1 MNSLPIDDVLPA
13 LRDALANRHEAVLEA
28 PPGAGKT
35 TRVPLALLNEPWL
48 AGQTILMLE
57 PRRLAARAAAERL
70 ASELGEKVGE
80 TVGYRIRLDSKVGPN
95 TRIEVVT
102 EGILTR
108 RLQDDPAL
116 DGVGLLIF
124 DEYHERSLDADL
136 ALALSLNGRDL
147 FRDEQPLKILL
158 MSATLEGE
166 RLAGLLDDAPIL
178 RSEGRMFPVQM
189 RWGRPYQV
197 GEFIEPRLVQTI
209 LDALQDETGS
219 VLVFLPGQAE
229 IRRVNQQLADA
240 LGDRSDVLLCPLHG
254 ELDLNAQRAAI
265 DPAPAGKRKV
275 VLATNIAE
283 TSLTIN
289 GVRVVIDAGLAR
301 VPRFDPGS
309 GMTRLDTQRISRAS
323 ATQRAGRA
331 GRLEPGVCYRLWSE
345 DQHEGLAAYGSA
357 EILAADL
364 AGLALQLARW
374 GVTPAQLVWL
384 DVPPTAAYAQ
394 AQDLLQRLGALN
406 DDKLTAHGQK
416 MAELPAHPRIAH
428 LLLRGQDL
436 GLAVTACDVAALLG
450 ERDILRGGGADLHS
464 RLALLSGEE
473 RARGSQGGVQRAKQL
488 ARQYRG
494 YLRGRATQPVA
505 DPEHPRWL
513 GALNDDKLTAHGQKM
528 AELPAHP
535 RIAHLLLRGQDL
547 GLAATACDVAALLGE
562 RDILRGGG
570 ADLHSRLALLSG
582 EERAR
587 GTQGGVQRAKQLAR
601 QYRGYLRGR
610 ATQPVADPEH
620 PRWLGALLALAY
632 PDRVAQQRRPGGAEY
647 RLANGR
653 AAVFAEADSLMKQ
666 AWLVIADL
674 GSRQGQREERIYLA
688 ADFDP
693 TLFDTVLA
701 EQVRNV
707 DQLDWDEREGVL
719 RAERQRKV
727 GELVLS
733 REPLSGLDEN
743 ARSQALV
750 NLVRRKGLELLPWTP
765 ELRQWQARVR
775 LLRELDTGK
784 TSEWPDVSDSALL
797 ASLEHWLMPYLGKVS
812 RLSHFAN
819 LDISSYLH
827 NLLPWP
833 LPQRLDELAPQHLK
847 VPSGSSVRLDYSE
860 HPPILA
866 VRLQELFGLADTPR
880 IAGGRQ
886 VVKLHL
892 LSPARR
898 PVQVTQDLANFWRS
912 TYAEV
917 KKDLKGRYPKHY
929 WPDDPLVA
937 EATAR
942 IKPRK

>member
-1 MNSLPIDDVLPA
+1 MISLPIDAVLPDLRQA
-13 LRDALANRHEAVLEA
+13 LSERHEAVLEA

-35 TRVPLALLNEPWL
+35 TRVPLALLEETWL

-80 TVGYRIRLDSKVGPN
+80 TVGYRIRLESRVGPN

-116 DGVGLLIF
+116 EGVGLLIF
-124 DEYHERSLDADL
+124 DEFHERSLDADL

-166 RLAGLLDDAPIL
+166 RLSSLLDDAPVV
-178 RSEGRMFPVQM
+178 RSDGRMFPVQM
-189 RWGRPYQV
+189 QWGRPFQP
-197 GEFIEPRLVQTI
+197 GEFIEPRVVQTV
-209 LDALQDETGS
+209 LDAINDQSGS
-219 VLVFLPGQAE
+219 LLVFLPGQAE

-240 LGDRSDVLLCPLHG
+240 LGSRSDIMMCPLHG

-265 DPAPAGKRKV
+265 EPAPKGIRKV

-283 TSLTIN
+283 TSLTID

-309 GMTRLDTQRISRAS
+309 GMTRLDTQRISKAS

-345 DQHEGLAAYGSA
+345 AQHEQLAAYGAA
-357 EILAADL
+357 EILQADL

-374 GVTPAQLVWL
+374 GVTPTQLVWL
-384 DVPPTAAYAQ
+384 DVPPAAAYGQ
-394 AQDLLQRLGALN
+394 AQDLLVRLGALTREPGQEP
-406 DDKLTAHGQK
+406 KLTPHGQA

-428 LLLRGQDL
+428 LLLRGQAL
-436 GLAVTACDVAALLG
+436 GLGSLACDVAALLG
-450 ERDILRGGGADLHS
+450 ERDILRGAGADLHS
-464 RLALLSGEE
+464 RLTLLDGSE
-473 RARGSQGGVQRAKQL
+473 RAARGAQGGVQRAKQL

-494 YLRGRATQPVA
+494 YLRGSVSEPVS
-505 DPEHPRWL
+505 DP
-513 GALNDDKLTAHGQKM
+513 D
-528 AELPAHP
+528 
-535 RIAHLLLRGQDL
+535 
-547 GLAATACDVAALLGE
+547 
-562 RDILRGGG
+562 
-570 ADLHSRLALLSG
+570 
-582 EERAR
+582 
-587 GTQGGVQRAKQLAR
+587 
-601 QYRGYLRGR
+601 
-610 ATQPVADPEH
+610 H

-632 PDRVAQQRRPGGAEY
+632 PDRVAQQRKAGGAEY

-653 AAVFAEADSLMKQ
+653 AALFAEVDALMKQ
-666 AWLVIADL
+666 PWLVIADL
-674 GSRQGQREERIYLA
+674 GSRQGQREERIYMA
-688 ADFDP
+688 AEFDP
-693 TLFDTVLA
+693 ALFDSVLA
-701 EQVRNV
+701 EQVV
-707 DQLDWDEREGVL
+707 QLDQLDWDEREGVF

-727 GELVLS
+727 GELILS
-733 REPLSGLDEN
+733 REPLTGLDES
-743 ARSQALV
+743 AKGQALLA
-750 NLVRRKGLELLPWTP
+750 LVRRKGLELLPWTP
-765 ELRQWQARVR
+765 ELRQWQARVA
-775 LLRELDTGK
+775 LLRSLDLEQK
-784 TSEWPDVSDSALL
+784 DSSEWPDVSNNGLL
-797 ASLEHWLMPYLGKVS
+797 ERLEIWLLPYLGKVS
-812 RLSHFAN
+812 RLSHFSN
-819 LDISSYLH
+819 LDLSSILH

-833 LPQRLDELAPQHLK
+833 LPQRLDEQAPHHLS

-880 IAGGRQ
+880 IANGRQ
-886 VVKLHL
+886 IVKLHL

-929 WPDDPLVA
+929 WPDDPLIA
-937 EATAR
+937 EPTAR

>member
-1 MNSLPIDDVLPA
+1 MISLPIDEVLPA
-13 LRDALANRHEAVLEA
+13 LRLALAERDETVLEA

-48 AGQTILMLE
+48 AGQKILMLE

-108 RLQDDPAL
+108 RLQHDPAL
-116 DGVGLLIF
+116 EGVGLLIF
-124 DEYHERSLDADL
+124 DEFHERSLDADL
-136 ALALSLNGRDL
+136 ALALSLSGREL

-166 RLAGLLDDAPIL
+166 RLASILDDAPIL
-178 RSEGRMFPVQM
+178 RSEGRMYPVAM
-189 RWGRPYQV
+189 RWGRPFV
-197 GEFIEPRLVQTI
+197 PGEFIEPRVVQTV
-209 LDALQDETGS
+209 LDAINDESGS
-219 VLVFLPGQAE
+219 LLVFLPGQAE

-240 LGDRSDVLLCPLHG
+240 LGSRSDILLCPLHG
-254 ELDLNAQRAAI
+254 ELDLAAQRAAI
-265 DPAPAGKRKV
+265 EPAPKGLRKV

-283 TSLTIN
+283 TSLTID

-345 DQHEGLAAYGSA
+345 DQHAQLAAYGSA
-357 EILAADL
+357 EILQADL

-374 GVTPAQLVWL
+374 GVTPEQLIWL
-384 DVPPTAAYAQ
+384 DVPPSASYAQ
-394 AQDLLQRLGALN
+394 ARQLLERLGALRGE
-406 DDKLTAHGQK
+406 KLTPHGEA

-428 LLLRGQDL
+428 LLIRGQDL
-436 GLAVTACDVAALLG
+436 GLADMACDVAALLG
-450 ERDILRGGGADLHS
+450 ERDILRGAGADVHS
-464 RLALLSGEE
+464 RLALLSGES
-473 RARGSQGGVQRAKQL
+473 RAARGGQGGVQRAKQL
-488 ARQYRG
+488 ARQYRSN
-494 YLRGRATQPVA
+494 LRGKPTQPVA
-505 DPEHPRWL
+505 DP
-513 GALNDDKLTAHGQKM
+513 D
-528 AELPAHP
+528 
-535 RIAHLLLRGQDL
+535 
-547 GLAATACDVAALLGE
+547 
-562 RDILRGGG
+562 
-570 ADLHSRLALLSG
+570 
-582 EERAR
+582 
-587 GTQGGVQRAKQLAR
+587 
-601 QYRGYLRGR
+601 
-610 ATQPVADPEH
+610 H

-632 PDRVAQQRRPGGAEY
+632 PDRVAQQRKPGGAEY

-653 AAVFAEADSLMKQ
+653 AALFSEVDGLMKQ
-666 AWLVIADL
+666 PWLVIADL

-688 ADFDP
+688 AEFDP
-693 TLFDTVLA
+693 ALLDGVLS
-701 EQVRNV
+701 EQVNVV

-733 REPLSGLDEN
+733 REPLTGLDEA
-743 ARSQALV
+743 ARTQALV

-765 ELRQWQARVR
+765 ELRQWQARVA
-775 LLRELDTGK
+775 LLRELEIQAQGQ
-784 TSEWPDVSDSALL
+784 SEWPDVSDTALVAGLEDWL
-797 ASLEHWLMPYLGKVS
+797 APYLGRVS

-819 LDISSYLH
+819 LDLSSIVH
-827 NLLPWP
+827 NLLKWP
-833 LPQRLDELAPQHLK
+833 LPQRLDELAPHHIK

-917 KKDLKGRYPKHY
+917 KKDLKGRYPKLFHKL
-929 WPDDPLVA
+929 DPWVESLNSERLTKSV
-937 EATAR
+937 EEKSR
-942 IKPRK
+942 NK

>member
-1 MNSLPIDDVLPA
+1 MISLPIDEVLPA
-13 LRDALANRHEAVLEA
+13 LREALAQRHEAVLEA

-35 TRVPLALLNEPWL
+35 TRVPLAMLHEPWL

-70 ASELGEKVGE
+70 ASELGEKVGQ

-108 RLQDDPAL
+108 RLQEDPAL
-116 DGVGLLIF
+116 EGVGLLIF

-136 ALALSLNGRDL
+136 ALALSLNGREL
-147 FRDEQPLKILL
+147 FRDTQPLKILL

-166 RLAGLLDDAPIL
+166 RLAGLLGDAPIL
-178 RSEGRMFPVQM
+178 RSEGRMYPVTM
-189 RWGRPYQV
+189 RWGRPFQP
-197 GEFIEPRLVQTI
+197 GEFIEPRLVQTV
-209 LDALQDETGS
+209 LEALHDETGS
-219 VLVFLPGQAE
+219 LLVFLPGQAE
-229 IRRVNQQLADA
+229 IRRVHQQLVDA
-240 LGDRSDVLLCPLHG
+240 LGERSDVLLCPLHG
-254 ELDLNAQRAAI
+254 ELDLAAQRAAI
-265 DPAPAGKRKV
+265 DPAPAGQRKV

-283 TSLTIN
+283 TSLTID

-331 GRLEPGVCYRLWSE
+331 GRLEPGVCYRLWSQ
-345 DQHEGLAAYGSA
+345 DQHEQLAAYASA
-357 EILAADL
+357 EILSADL
-364 AGLALQLARW
+364 AGLALQLGRW
-374 GVTPAQLVWL
+374 GVTPGQLVWL
-384 DVPPTAAYAQ
+384 DVPPSAAYAQ
-394 AQDLLQRLGALN
+394 AQDLLERLGALEGVSPE
-406 DDKLTAHGQK
+406 DRKLTRHGQA
-416 MAELPAHPRIAH
+416 MADLPAHPRIAH
-428 LLLRGQDL
+428 LLLRGQAL
-436 GLAVTACDVAALLG
+436 GLANMACDVAALLG

-464 RLALLSGEE
+464 RLVLLSGEA
-473 RARGSQGGVQRAKQL
+473 RAARGAQGGVQRARQL
-488 ARQYRG
+488 ARQYRS
-494 YLRGRATQPVA
+494 YLRGTAEQAVA
-505 DPEHPRWL
+505 DP
-513 GALNDDKLTAHGQKM
+513 D
-528 AELPAHP
+528 
-535 RIAHLLLRGQDL
+535 
-547 GLAATACDVAALLGE
+547 
-562 RDILRGGG
+562 
-570 ADLHSRLALLSG
+570 
-582 EERAR
+582 
-587 GTQGGVQRAKQLAR
+587 
-601 QYRGYLRGR
+601 
-610 ATQPVADPEH
+610 H

-632 PDRVAQQRRPGGAEY
+632 PDRVAQQRRAGGAEY

-653 AAVFAEADSLMKQ
+653 AALFAEADSLMKQ
-666 AWLVIADL
+666 PWLVVADL

-693 TLFDTVLA
+693 ALFDSVLA
-701 EQVRNV
+701 EQVRCV

-727 GELVLS
+727 GELMLS
-733 REPLSGLDEN
+733 REPLTGLDES

-765 ELRQWQARVR
+765 ALRQWQSRVA
-775 LLRELDTGK
+775 LLRQLDLDQQGV
-784 TSEWPDVSDSALL
+784 SDWPDVSDTALL
-797 ASLEHWLMPYLGKVS
+797 NGLEHWLMPYLGRVS
-812 RLSHFAN
+812 RLSHFAS
-819 LDISSYLH
+819 LDLSSIVH

-833 LPQRLDELAPQHLK
+833 MPQRLDEQAPQALS
-847 VPSGSSVRLDYSE
+847 VPSGSSIRLDYSE
-860 HPPILA
+860 QPPILA
-866 VRLQELFGLADTPR
+866 VRLQELFGLAETPR

-942 IKPRK
+942 AKPRKS

>member
-1 MNSLPIDDVLPA
+1 MISLPIDEVLPA
-13 LRDALANRHEAVLEA
+13 LRCALAERHEAVLEA

-48 AGQTILMLE
+48 AGQKILMLE

-108 RLQDDPAL
+108 RLQHDPSL
-116 DGVGLLIF
+116 EGVGLLIF
-124 DEYHERSLDADL
+124 DEFHERSLDADL
-136 ALALSLNGRDL
+136 ALALSLNGREL

-166 RLAGLLDDAPIL
+166 RLASILDDAPIL
-178 RSEGRMFPVQM
+178 RSEGRMYPVAM
-189 RWGRPYQV
+189 RWGRPFV
-197 GEFIEPRLVQTI
+197 PGEFIEPRVVQTV
-209 LDALQDETGS
+209 LDAINDESGS
-219 VLVFLPGQAE
+219 LLVFLPGQAE

-240 LGDRSDVLLCPLHG
+240 LGSRSDILLCPLHG
-254 ELDLNAQRAAI
+254 ELDLTAQRAAI
-265 DPAPAGKRKV
+265 EPAPKGLRKV

-283 TSLTIN
+283 TSLTID

-345 DQHEGLAAYGSA
+345 DQHAQLAAYGSA
-357 EILAADL
+357 EILQADL

-374 GVTPAQLVWL
+374 GVTPEQLIWL
-384 DVPPTAAYAQ
+384 DMPPSASYAQ
-394 AQDLLQRLGALN
+394 ARQLLDRLGALHGA
-406 DDKLTAHGQK
+406 KLTPHGEA

-436 GLAVTACDVAALLG
+436 GLADMACDIAALLG
-450 ERDILRGGGADLHS
+450 ERDILRGVGADLHS
-464 RLALLSGEE
+464 RLALLSGES
-473 RARGSQGGVQRAKQL
+473 RAARGGQGGVQRAKQL

-494 YLRGRATQPVA
+494 YLRGKARQPVA
-505 DPEHPRWL
+505 DP
-513 GALNDDKLTAHGQKM
+513 D
-528 AELPAHP
+528 
-535 RIAHLLLRGQDL
+535 
-547 GLAATACDVAALLGE
+547 
-562 RDILRGGG
+562 
-570 ADLHSRLALLSG
+570 
-582 EERAR
+582 
-587 GTQGGVQRAKQLAR
+587 
-601 QYRGYLRGR
+601 
-610 ATQPVADPEH
+610 H

-632 PDRVAQQRRPGGAEY
+632 PDRVAQQRKPGGAEY

-653 AAVFAEADSLMKQ
+653 AALFSEVDGLMKQ
-666 AWLVIADL
+666 PWLVIADL

-688 ADFDP
+688 AEFDP
-693 TLFDTVLA
+693 ALLEGVLS
-701 EQVRNV
+701 EQVSVV

-733 REPLSGLDEN
+733 REPLTGLDEA
-743 ARSQALV
+743 ARTQALI

-765 ELRQWQARVR
+765 ELRQWQARVA
-775 LLRELDTGK
+775 LLRQLDLQIQGH
-784 TSEWPDVSDSALL
+784 SEWPDVSDAALL
-797 ASLEHWLMPYLGKVS
+797 AGLEDWLGPYLGRVS
-812 RLSHFAN
+812 RLSHFAS
-819 LDISSYLH
+819 LDLSSIVH
-827 NLLPWP
+827 NMLKWP
-833 LPQRLDELAPQHLK
+833 LPQRLDELAPHHIK

-917 KKDLKGRYPKHY
+917 KKDLKGRYPKLFHKL
-929 WPDDPLVA
+929 DPWVDSLN
-937 EATAR
+937 
-942 IKPRK
+942 KK

>member
-1 MNSLPIDDVLPA
+1 MISLPIDEVLPA
-13 LRDALANRHEAVLEA
+13 LRLALAERHEAVLEA

-48 AGQTILMLE
+48 AGQKILMLE

-70 ASELGEKVGE
+70 ASELGEKVGQ
-80 TVGYRIRLDSKVGPN
+80 TVGYRIRLDSKVGPE

-108 RLQDDPAL
+108 RLQHDPAL
-116 DGVGLLIF
+116 EGVGLLIF
-124 DEYHERSLDADL
+124 DEFHERSLDADL
-136 ALALSLNGRDL
+136 ALALSLNGREL

-166 RLAGLLDDAPIL
+166 RLASLLDDAPIL
-178 RSEGRMFPVQM
+178 RSEGRMYPVAM
-189 RWGRPYQV
+189 RWGRPFV
-197 GEFIEPRLVQTI
+197 PGEFIEPRVVQTV
-209 LDALQDETGS
+209 LDAINDESGS
-219 VLVFLPGQAE
+219 LLVFLPGQAE

-240 LGDRSDVLLCPLHG
+240 LGSRSDILLCPLHG
-254 ELDLNAQRAAI
+254 ELDLAAQRAAI
-265 DPAPAGKRKV
+265 EPAPKGLRKV

-283 TSLTIN
+283 TSLTID

-345 DQHEGLAAYGSA
+345 DQHAQLAAYGSA
-357 EILAADL
+357 EILQADL

-374 GVTPAQLVWL
+374 GVAPEQLIWL
-384 DVPPTAAYAQ
+384 DMPPSASYAQ
-394 AQDLLQRLGALN
+394 ARQLLERLGALHGA
-406 DDKLTAHGQK
+406 KLTAHGEA

-428 LLLRGQDL
+428 LLIRGQDL
-436 GLAVTACDVAALLG
+436 GLAEMACDVAALLG
-450 ERDILRGGGADLHS
+450 ERDILRGAGADVHS
-464 RLALLSGEE
+464 RLALLSGES
-473 RARGSQGGVQRAKQL
+473 RVARGGQGGVQRARQL

-494 YLRGRATQPVA
+494 YLRGKATQPVA
-505 DPEHPRWL
+505 DP
-513 GALNDDKLTAHGQKM
+513 D
-528 AELPAHP
+528 
-535 RIAHLLLRGQDL
+535 
-547 GLAATACDVAALLGE
+547 
-562 RDILRGGG
+562 
-570 ADLHSRLALLSG
+570 
-582 EERAR
+582 
-587 GTQGGVQRAKQLAR
+587 
-601 QYRGYLRGR
+601 
-610 ATQPVADPEH
+610 H

-632 PDRVAQQRRPGGAEY
+632 PDRVAQQRKPGGAEY

-653 AAVFAEADSLMKQ
+653 AALFSEVDGLMKQ
-666 AWLVIADL
+666 PWLVIAGL

-688 ADFDP
+688 AEFDP
-693 TLFDTVLA
+693 GLLDNVLS
-701 EQVRNV
+701 EQVSVV

-733 REPLSGLDEN
+733 REPLNGLDEA
-743 ARSQALV
+743 ARTQALV

-765 ELRQWQARVR
+765 ELRQWQARVA
-775 LLRELDTGK
+775 LLRQLDLLAQGQ
-784 TSEWPDVSDSALL
+784 SEWPDVSDGALL
-797 ASLEHWLMPYLGKVS
+797 AGLEDWLGPYLGRVS

-819 LDISSYLH
+819 LDLSSIVH
-827 NLLPWP
+827 NLLKWP
-833 LPQRLDELAPQHLK
+833 LPQRLDELAPHHIK

-860 HPPILA
+860 QPPILA

-886 VVKLHL
+886 VVKLPL

-942 IKPRK
+942 IKPRKP

>member
-1 MNSLPIDDVLPA
+1 MISLPIDEVLPA
-13 LRDALANRHEAVLEA
+13 LREALATRHEAVLEA

-80 TVGYRIRLDSKVGPN
+80 TVGYRIRLDSKVGPT

-108 RLQDDPAL
+108 RLQEDPAL
-116 DGVGLLIF
+116 EGVGLLIF

-136 ALALSLNGRDL
+136 ALALSLNGREL

-166 RLAGLLDDAPIL
+166 RLAGLLGDAPIL
-178 RSEGRMFPVQM
+178 RSEGRMYPVAM
-189 RWGRPYQV
+189 RWGRPFQS
-197 GEFIEPRLVQTI
+197 GEFIEPRVVQTI
-209 LDALQDETGS
+209 LEALNDESGS
-219 VLVFLPGQAE
+219 LLVFLPGQAE
-229 IRRVNQQLADA
+229 IRRVHQQLIDA
-240 LGDRSDVLLCPLHG
+240 LSERSPVLLCPLHG
-254 ELDLNAQRAAI
+254 ELDLAAQRAAI
-265 DPAPAGKRKV
+265 DPAPPGQRKV

-283 TSLTIN
+283 TSLTID

-331 GRLEPGVCYRLWSE
+331 GRLEPGVCYRLWSQ
-345 DQHEGLAAYGSA
+345 DQHEQLAAYASA
-357 EILAADL
+357 EILSADL
-364 AGLALQLARW
+364 AGMALQLGRW
-374 GVTPAQLVWL
+374 GVTPGQLVWL
-384 DVPPTAAYAQ
+384 DVPPAAAYAQ
-394 AQDLLQRLGALN
+394 AQDLLQRLGAL
-406 DDKLTAHGQK
+406 DGETLTRHGQA

-428 LLLRGQDL
+428 LLLRGQAL
-436 GLAVTACDVAALLG
+436 GLASMACDVAALLG
-450 ERDILRGGGADLHS
+450 ERDILRGAGADLHS
-464 RLALLSGEE
+464 RLVLLSGEE
-473 RARGSQGGVQRAKQL
+473 RAARGAQGGVQRARQL

-494 YLRGRATQPVA
+494 YLRGKAEQPVA
-505 DPEHPRWL
+505 DP
-513 GALNDDKLTAHGQKM
+513 D
-528 AELPAHP
+528 
-535 RIAHLLLRGQDL
+535 
-547 GLAATACDVAALLGE
+547 
-562 RDILRGGG
+562 
-570 ADLHSRLALLSG
+570 
-582 EERAR
+582 
-587 GTQGGVQRAKQLAR
+587 
-601 QYRGYLRGR
+601 
-610 ATQPVADPEH
+610 H

-632 PDRVAQQRRPGGAEY
+632 PDRVAQQRRAGGAEY

-653 AAVFAEADSLMKQ
+653 AALFAEADSLMKQ

-688 ADFDP
+688 AEFDP
-693 TLFDTVLA
+693 TLFDSVLA
-701 EQVRNV
+701 EQVRCV
-707 DQLDWDEREGVL
+707 DHLDWDEREGVL

-733 REPLSGLDEN
+733 REPLTGLDET

-765 ELRQWQARVR
+765 ELRQWQARVA
-775 LLRELDTGK
+775 LLRQLDLDRQGE
-784 TSEWPDVSDSALL
+784 SQWPDVSDGALL
-797 ASLEHWLMPYLGKVS
+797 ARLEHWLMPYLGRVS
-812 RLSHFAN
+812 RLSHFAS
-819 LDISSYLH
+819 LDLSSIVH

-833 LPQRLDELAPQHLK
+833 LPQRLDEQAPHHLS
-847 VPSGSSVRLDYSE
+847 VPSGSSIRLDYSE
-860 HPPILA
+860 QPPILA
-866 VRLQELFGLADTPR
+866 VRLQELFGLAETPR

-942 IKPRK
+942 IKPRKP

>member
-1 MNSLPIDDVLPA
+1 MISLPIDEVLPA
-13 LRDALANRHEAVLEA
+13 LREALATRHEAVLEA

-35 TRVPLALLNEPWL
+35 TRVPLALLNEAWL
-48 AGQTILMLE
+48 AGQTIVMLE

-70 ASELGEKVGE
+70 ASELGEKVGD
-80 TVGYRIRLDSKVGPN
+80 TVGYRIRLDSKVGPK

-116 DGVGLLIF
+116 EGVGLLIF
-124 DEYHERSLDADL
+124 DEFHERSLDADL
-136 ALALSLNGRDL
+136 ALALSLNGRELLRED
-147 FRDEQPLKILL
+147 QPLKILL

-178 RSEGRMFPVQM
+178 RSEGRMYPVAL
-189 RWGRPYQV
+189 RWGRPFQP
-197 GEFIEPRLVQTI
+197 GEFIEPRVVQTI
-209 LDALQDETGS
+209 LEALNDETGS

-229 IRRVNQQLADA
+229 IRRVHQQLAEA
-240 LGDRSDVLLCPLHG
+240 LGDNPQVLLCPLHG
-254 ELDLNAQRAAI
+254 ELDLAAQRAAI
-265 DPAPAGKRKV
+265 DPAPAGFRKV

-283 TSLTIN
+283 TSLTID

-309 GMTRLDTQRISRAS
+309 GMTRLDTQRISKAS

-331 GRLEPGVCYRLWSE
+331 GRLEPGVCYRLWSQ
-345 DQHEGLAAYGSA
+345 DQHEQLAAYASA
-357 EILAADL
+357 EILSADL
-364 AGLALQLARW
+364 TGLALQLGRW
-374 GVTPAQLVWL
+374 GVTPGQLVWL
-384 DVPPTAAYAQ
+384 DVPPAAAYAQ
-394 AQDLLQRLGALN
+394 AQDLLDRLGALHGEA
-406 DDKLTAHGQK
+406 LTRHGQA

-428 LLLRGQDL
+428 LLLRGQAL
-436 GLAVTACDVAALLG
+436 GLADMACDVAALLG
-450 ERDILRGGGADLHS
+450 ERDILRGAGADLHS
-464 RLALLSGEE
+464 RLVLLSGEA
-473 RARGSQGGVQRAKQL
+473 RAARGGQGGVQRARQL

-494 YLRGRATQPVA
+494 YLRGNASEQVS
-505 DPEHPRWL
+505 DP
-513 GALNDDKLTAHGQKM
+513 D
-528 AELPAHP
+528 
-535 RIAHLLLRGQDL
+535 
-547 GLAATACDVAALLGE
+547 
-562 RDILRGGG
+562 
-570 ADLHSRLALLSG
+570 
-582 EERAR
+582 
-587 GTQGGVQRAKQLAR
+587 
-601 QYRGYLRGR
+601 
-610 ATQPVADPEH
+610 H

-653 AAVFAEADSLMKQ
+653 AALFAEADSLMKQ

-693 TLFDTVLA
+693 ALFDSVLA
-701 EQVRNV
+701 EQVRVV

-727 GELVLS
+727 GELILS
-733 REPLSGLDEN
+733 REPLTGLDET

-765 ELRQWQARVR
+765 ELRQWQARVA
-775 LLRELDTGK
+775 LLRQLDLAGK
-784 TSEWPDVSDSALL
+784 SESEWPDVSDTALL
-797 ASLEHWLMPYLGKVS
+797 ENLEHWLMPYLGKVS
-812 RLSHFAN
+812 RLSHFGN
-819 LDISSYLH
+819 LDLSSIVH

-833 LPQRLDELAPQHLK
+833 LPQRLDELAPHHLS
-847 VPSGSSVRLDYSE
+847 VPSGSSIRLDYSE
-860 HPPILA
+860 QPPILA
-866 VRLQELFGLADTPR
+866 VRLQELFGLAETPR

>member
-1 MNSLPIDDVLPA
+1 MISLPIDEVLPA
-13 LRDALANRHEAVLEA
+13 LREALAARHEAVLEA

-35 TRVPLALLNEPWL
+35 TRVPLALLDEPWL

-80 TVGYRIRLDSKVGPN
+80 TVGYRIRLDSRVGPN

-116 DGVGLLIF
+116 EGVGLLIF
-124 DEYHERSLDADL
+124 DEFHERSLDADL
-136 ALALSLNGRDL
+136 ALALSLNGREL
-147 FRDEQPLKILL
+147 FREDQPLKILL

-178 RSEGRMFPVQM
+178 RSEGRMYPVAM
-189 RWGRPYQV
+189 RWGRPFQA

-209 LDALQDETGS
+209 LEALNDEAGS

-229 IRRVNQQLADA
+229 IRRVHQQLADA
-240 LGDRSDVLLCPLHG
+240 LGDSSQVLLCPLHG
-254 ELDLNAQRAAI
+254 ELDLGAQRAAI
-265 DPAPAGKRKV
+265 EPAPAGKRKV

-283 TSLTIN
+283 TSLTID

-331 GRLEPGVCYRLWSE
+331 GRLEPGVCYRLWSQ
-345 DQHEGLAAYGSA
+345 DQHEQLAAYASA
-357 EILAADL
+357 EILSADL
-364 AGLALQLARW
+364 ASLALQLGRW
-374 GVTPAQLVWL
+374 GVTPGQLVWL
-384 DVPPTAAYAQ
+384 DIPPAAAYAQ
-394 AQDLLQRLGALN
+394 AQDLLQRLGAL
-406 DDKLTAHGQK
+406 DGETLTRHGQA
-416 MAELPAHPRIAH
+416 MAELPAHPRIGH

-436 GLAVTACDVAALLG
+436 GLADMACDVAALLG
-450 ERDILRGGGADLHS
+450 ERDILRGAGADLHS
-464 RLALLSGEE
+464 RLVLLSGAE
-473 RARGSQGGVQRAKQL
+473 RAARGAQGGVQRARQL

-494 YLRGRATQPVA
+494 YLRGKATQAV
-505 DPEHPRWL
+505 
-513 GALNDDKLTAHGQKM
+513 
-528 AELPAHP
+528 
-535 RIAHLLLRGQDL
+535 
-547 GLAATACDVAALLGE
+547 
-562 RDILRGGG
+562 
-570 ADLHSRLALLSG
+570 S
-582 EERAR
+582 
-587 GTQGGVQRAKQLAR
+587 
-601 QYRGYLRGR
+601 
-610 ATQPVADPEH
+610 DPEH

-632 PDRVAQQRRPGGAEY
+632 PDRVAQQRRAGGAEY

-653 AAVFAEADSLMKQ
+653 AALFAEADSLMRQ

-688 ADFDP
+688 TDFDP
-693 TLFDTVLA
+693 ALFDSVLC
-701 EQVRNV
+701 EQVRIV

-727 GELVLS
+727 GELILS
-733 REPLSGLDEN
+733 REPLTGLDES

-765 ELRQWQARVR
+765 ELRQWQARVA
-775 LLRELDTGK
+775 LLRQLDLAGK
-784 TSEWPDVSDSALL
+784 GESEWPDVSDAALL
-797 ASLEHWLMPYLGKVS
+797 KSLEHWLMPYLGKVS
-812 RLSHFAN
+812 RLSHFSN
-819 LDISSYLH
+819 LDLSSIVH

-833 LPQRLDELAPQHLK
+833 LPQRLDEQAPHHLS
-847 VPSGSSVRLDYSE
+847 VPSGSSIRLDYSE
-860 HPPILA
+860 QPPILA
-866 VRLQELFGLADTPR
+866 VRLQELFGLSDTPR

-942 IKPRK
+942 IKPRKS

>member
-1 MNSLPIDDVLPA
+1 MISLPIDEVLPA
-13 LRDALANRHEAVLEA
+13 LRLALAERHEAVLEA

-48 AGQTILMLE
+48 AGQKILMLE

-70 ASELGEKVGE
+70 ASELGEKVGQ
-80 TVGYRIRLDSKVGPN
+80 TVGYRIRLDSKVGPE

-108 RLQDDPAL
+108 RLQHDPAL
-116 DGVGLLIF
+116 EGVGLLIF
-124 DEYHERSLDADL
+124 DEFHERSLDADL
-136 ALALSLNGRDL
+136 ALALSLNGREL

-166 RLAGLLDDAPIL
+166 RLASLLDDAPIL
-178 RSEGRMFPVQM
+178 RSEGRMYPVAM
-189 RWGRPYQV
+189 RWGRPFV
-197 GEFIEPRLVQTI
+197 PGEFIEPRVVQTV
-209 LDALQDETGS
+209 LDAINDESGS
-219 VLVFLPGQAE
+219 LLVFLPGQAE

-240 LGDRSDVLLCPLHG
+240 LGSRSDILLCPLHG
-254 ELDLNAQRAAI
+254 ELDLAAQRAAI
-265 DPAPAGKRKV
+265 EPAPKGLRKV

-283 TSLTIN
+283 TSLTID

-345 DQHEGLAAYGSA
+345 DQHAQLAAYGSA
-357 EILAADL
+357 EILQADL

-374 GVTPAQLVWL
+374 GVAPEQLIWL
-384 DVPPTAAYAQ
+384 DMPPSASYAQ
-394 AQDLLQRLGALN
+394 ARQLLERLGALHGA
-406 DDKLTAHGQK
+406 KLTAHGEA

-428 LLLRGQDL
+428 LLIRGQDL
-436 GLAVTACDVAALLG
+436 GLAEMACDVAALLG
-450 ERDILRGGGADLHS
+450 ERDILRGAGADVHS
-464 RLALLSGEE
+464 RLALLSGES
-473 RARGSQGGVQRAKQL
+473 RVARGGQGGVQRARQL

-494 YLRGRATQPVA
+494 YLRGKATQPVA
-505 DPEHPRWL
+505 DP
-513 GALNDDKLTAHGQKM
+513 D
-528 AELPAHP
+528 
-535 RIAHLLLRGQDL
+535 
-547 GLAATACDVAALLGE
+547 
-562 RDILRGGG
+562 
-570 ADLHSRLALLSG
+570 
-582 EERAR
+582 
-587 GTQGGVQRAKQLAR
+587 
-601 QYRGYLRGR
+601 
-610 ATQPVADPEH
+610 H

-632 PDRVAQQRRPGGAEY
+632 PDRVAQQRKPGGAEY

-653 AAVFAEADSLMKQ
+653 AALFSEVDGLMKQ
-666 AWLVIADL
+666 PWLVIADL

-688 ADFDP
+688 AEFDP
-693 TLFDTVLA
+693 GLLDNVLS
-701 EQVRNV
+701 EQVSVV

-733 REPLSGLDEN
+733 REPLNGLDEA
-743 ARSQALV
+743 ARTQALV

-765 ELRQWQARVR
+765 ELRQWQARVA
-775 LLRELDTGK
+775 LLRQLDLLAQGQ
-784 TSEWPDVSDSALL
+784 SEWPDVSDGALL
-797 ASLEHWLMPYLGKVS
+797 AGLEDWLGPYLGRVS

-819 LDISSYLH
+819 LDLSSSVH
-827 NLLPWP
+827 NLLKWP
-833 LPQRLDELAPQHLK
+833 LPQRLDELAPHHIK

-942 IKPRK
+942 IKPRKP

>member
-1 MNSLPIDDVLPA
+1 MISLPIDDVIPA
-13 LRDALANRHEAVLEA
+13 LRAALAERHEAVLEA

-70 ASELGEKVGE
+70 ASELGEKVGQ

-116 DGVGLLIF
+116 EGVGLLIF
-124 DEYHERSLDADL
+124 DEFHERSLDADL
-136 ALALSLNGRDL
+136 ALALSLNGREL

-166 RLAGLLDDAPIL
+166 RLASLLGDAPIL
-178 RSEGRMFPVQM
+178 RSQGRMYPVAM
-189 RWGRPYQV
+189 RWGRPFQA

-209 LDALQDETGS
+209 LEALHDETGS
-219 VLVFLPGQAE
+219 LLVFLPGQAE
-229 IRRVNQQLADA
+229 IRRVHQQLADA
-240 LGDRSDVLLCPLHG
+240 LGEQNIVLLCPLHG
-254 ELDLNAQRAAI
+254 ELDLAAQRAAI
-265 DPAPAGKRKV
+265 DPAPAGQRKV

-283 TSLTIN
+283 TSLTID

-345 DQHEGLAAYGSA
+345 DQHEQLAAYGSA
-357 EILAADL
+357 EILSADL
-364 AGLALQLARW
+364 AALALQLGRW
-374 GVTPAQLVWL
+374 GVTPGQLVWL
-384 DVPPTAAYAQ
+384 DQPPAAAYAQ
-394 AQDLLQRLGALN
+394 AQDLLERLGALQGAGSGEC
-406 DDKLTAHGQK
+406 KLTAHGQT

-428 LLLRGQDL
+428 LLLRGQAL
-436 GLAVTACDVAALLG
+436 GLADMACDVAALLG
-450 ERDILRGGGADLHS
+450 ERDILRGAGADLHS
-464 RLALLSGEE
+464 RLALLGGEQ
-473 RARGSQGGVQRAKQL
+473 RAARAAQGGVQRARQL

-494 YLRGRATQPVA
+494 YLRTQAQAPVA
-505 DPEHPRWL
+505 DP
-513 GALNDDKLTAHGQKM
+513 A
-528 AELPAHP
+528 
-535 RIAHLLLRGQDL
+535 
-547 GLAATACDVAALLGE
+547 
-562 RDILRGGG
+562 
-570 ADLHSRLALLSG
+570 
-582 EERAR
+582 
-587 GTQGGVQRAKQLAR
+587 
-601 QYRGYLRGR
+601 
-610 ATQPVADPEH
+610 H

-632 PDRVAQQRRPGGAEY
+632 PDRVAQQRRAGGAEY

-653 AAVFAEADSLMKQ
+653 AALFAEADSLMKQ
-666 AWLVIADL
+666 PWLVIADL

-693 TLFDTVLA
+693 ALFDSVLA
-701 EQVRNV
+701 EQVRTV

-733 REPLSGLDEN
+733 REPLTGLDEA
-743 ARSQALV
+743 ARSLALV
-750 NLVRRKGLELLPWTP
+750 GLVRRKGLELLPWTP
-765 ELRQWQARVR
+765 ELRQWQARVA
-775 LLRELDTGK
+775 LLRQLDLDAQGQ
-784 TSEWPDVSDSALL
+784 SPWPDVSDAALL
-797 ASLEHWLMPYLGKVS
+797 AGLEQWLLPYLGKVS

-819 LDISSYLH
+819 LELPSIVH

-833 LPQRLDELAPQHLK
+833 LPQRLDELAPHHLK

-860 HPPILA
+860 HPPVLA

>member
-1 MNSLPIDDVLPA
+1 MISLPIDEVLPA
-13 LRDALANRHEAVLEA
+13 LREALATRHEAVLEA

-35 TRVPLALLNEPWL
+35 TRVPLALLNESWL

-116 DGVGLLIF
+116 EGVGLLIF
-124 DEYHERSLDADL
+124 DEFHERSLDADL
-136 ALALSLNGRDL
+136 ALALSLNGREL
-147 FRDEQPLKILL
+147 FRDDQPLKILL

-178 RSEGRMFPVQM
+178 RSEGRMYPVAM
-189 RWGRPYQV
+189 RWGRPFQP
-197 GEFIEPRLVQTI
+197 GEFIEPRVVQTI
-209 LDALQDETGS
+209 LDALNDETGS
-219 VLVFLPGQAE
+219 LLVFLPGQAE
-229 IRRVNQQLADA
+229 IRRVHQQLVDA
-240 LGDRSDVLLCPLHG
+240 LGEGTPVLLCPLHG
-254 ELDLNAQRAAI
+254 ELDLAAQRAAI

-309 GMTRLDTQRISRAS
+309 GMARLDTQRISKAS

-331 GRLEPGVCYRLWSE
+331 GRLEPGVCYRLWSQ
-345 DQHEGLAAYGSA
+345 DQHEQLAAYASA
-357 EILAADL
+357 EILSADL
-364 AGLALQLARW
+364 AGMALQLGRW
-374 GVTPAQLVWL
+374 GVTPSQLVWL
-384 DVPPTAAYAQ
+384 DIPPAAAYAQ
-394 AQDLLQRLGALN
+394 AQDLLERLGALEG
-406 DDKLTAHGQK
+406 DALTRHGQA

-428 LLLRGQDL
+428 LLLRGQAL
-436 GLAVTACDVAALLG
+436 GLADMACDVAALLG
-450 ERDILRGGGADLHS
+450 ERDILRGAGADLHS
-464 RLALLSGEE
+464 RLVLLSGEE
-473 RARGSQGGVQRAKQL
+473 RAARGAQGGVQRARQL

-494 YLRGRATQPVA
+494 YLRGKATEPV
-505 DPEHPRWL
+505 
-513 GALNDDKLTAHGQKM
+513 
-528 AELPAHP
+528 
-535 RIAHLLLRGQDL
+535 
-547 GLAATACDVAALLGE
+547 
-562 RDILRGGG
+562 
-570 ADLHSRLALLSG
+570 S
-582 EERAR
+582 
-587 GTQGGVQRAKQLAR
+587 
-601 QYRGYLRGR
+601 
-610 ATQPVADPEH
+610 DPEH

-632 PDRVAQQRRPGGAEY
+632 PDRVALQRRAGGAEY

-653 AAVFAEADSLMKQ
+653 AALFAEADSLMKQ
-666 AWLVIADL
+666 PWLVIADL

-693 TLFDTVLA
+693 TLFDSVLA
-701 EQVRNV
+701 EQVRVV

-727 GELVLS
+727 GELILS
-733 REPLSGLDEN
+733 REPLTGLDES

-765 ELRQWQARVR
+765 ELRQWQARVA
-775 LLRELDTGK
+775 LLRQLDLGSK
-784 TSEWPDVSDSALL
+784 GESEWPDVSDTALL
-797 ASLEHWLMPYLGKVS
+797 KSLEHWLMPYLGKVS

-819 LDISSYLH
+819 LDLSSIIH

-833 LPQRLDELAPQHLK
+833 LPQRLDELAPHHLS
-847 VPSGSSVRLDYSE
+847 VPSGSSIRLDYSE
-860 HPPILA
+860 QPPILA
-866 VRLQELFGLADTPR
+866 VRLQELFGLAETPH

-942 IKPRK
+942 IKPRKS

>member
-1 MNSLPIDDVLPA
+1 MISLPIDAVLPA
-13 LRDALANRHEAVLEA
+13 LRQALSTRHEAVLEA

-35 TRVPLALLNEPWL
+35 TRVPLALLEETWL

-80 TVGYRIRLDSKVGPN
+80 TVGYRIRLESKVGPK

-116 DGVGLLIF
+116 EGVGLLIF
-124 DEYHERSLDADL
+124 DEFHERSLDADL
-136 ALALSLNGRDL
+136 ALALSLNGREL
-147 FRDEQPLKILL
+147 FRDDQPLKILL

-166 RLAGLLDDAPIL
+166 RLAALLDDAPVV
-178 RSEGRMFPVQM
+178 RSDGRMFSVTMQ
-189 RWGRPYQV
+189 WGRPFQP
-197 GEFIEPRLVQTI
+197 GEFVEPRVVQTV
-209 LDALQDETGS
+209 LDALGS
-219 VLVFLPGQAE
+219 ESGSLLVFLPGQPE

-240 LGDRSDVLLCPLHG
+240 LGERDDILLCPLHG
-254 ELDLNAQRAAI
+254 ELDLSAQRAAI
-265 DPAPAGKRKV
+265 EPAPKGTRKV

-283 TSLTIN
+283 TSLTID

-309 GMTRLDTQRISRAS
+309 GMTRLETQRISRAS

-345 DQHEGLAAYGSA
+345 AQHDQLAAYGTA
-357 EILAADL
+357 EILQADL

-384 DVPPTAAYAQ
+384 DVPPAAAYAQ
-394 AQDLLQRLGALN
+394 AQDLLVRLEALSSQPEQPRS
-406 DDKLTAHGQK
+406 LTPHGQA

-428 LLLRGQDL
+428 LLLRGHAL
-436 GLAVTACDVAALLG
+436 GLGDLASDVAALLG
-450 ERDILRGGGADLHS
+450 ERDILRGAGADLHS
-464 RLALLSGEE
+464 RLTLLAGTE
-473 RARGSQGGVQRAKQL
+473 RAARGAQGCVQRAKQL

-494 YLRGRATQPVA
+494 YLRGKAESPVV
-505 DPEHPRWL
+505 DP
-513 GALNDDKLTAHGQKM
+513 D
-528 AELPAHP
+528 
-535 RIAHLLLRGQDL
+535 
-547 GLAATACDVAALLGE
+547 
-562 RDILRGGG
+562 
-570 ADLHSRLALLSG
+570 
-582 EERAR
+582 
-587 GTQGGVQRAKQLAR
+587 
-601 QYRGYLRGR
+601 
-610 ATQPVADPEH
+610 H

-632 PDRVAQQRRPGGAEY
+632 PDRVSQQRRPGGAEY

-653 AAVFAEADSLMKQ
+653 AALFAEADALMKQ
-666 AWLVIADL
+666 VWIVVADL

-688 ADFDP
+688 AEFDP
-693 TLFDTVLA
+693 ALFDSVLA
-701 EQVRNV
+701 EQVTLL
-707 DQLDWDEREGVL
+707 DQIDWDEREGVF

-727 GELVLS
+727 GELILS
-733 REPLSGLDEN
+733 REPLTGLDE
-743 ARSQALV
+743 ATRSRALLA
-750 NLVRRKGLELLPWTP
+750 LVRRKGLELLPWTP
-765 ELRQWQARVR
+765 ELRQWQARVA
-775 LLRELDTGK
+775 LLRQLDLEK
-784 TSEWPDVSDSALL
+784 QPSSEWPDVCD
-797 ASLEHWLMPYLGKVS
+797 ASLLDTLESWLQPYLGKVT
-812 RLSHFAN
+812 RLSHFGN
-819 LDISSYLH
+819 LDLSSILR

-833 LPQRLDELAPQHLK
+833 LPQRLDELAPHHLS

-880 IAGGRQ
+880 IANGRQ

-942 IKPRK
+942 VKPRGT

>member
-1 MNSLPIDDVLPA
+1 MISLPIDEVLPA
-13 LRDALANRHEAVLEA
+13 LREALATRHEAVLEA

-80 TVGYRIRLDSKVGPN
+80 TVGYRIRLDSKVGPA

-108 RLQDDPAL
+108 RLQEDPAL
-116 DGVGLLIF
+116 EGVGLLIF

-136 ALALSLNGRDL
+136 ALALSLNGREL

-166 RLAGLLDDAPIL
+166 RLAGLLGDAPIL
-178 RSEGRMFPVQM
+178 RSEGRMYPVAM
-189 RWGRPYQV
+189 RWGRPFQP
-197 GEFIEPRLVQTI
+197 GEFIEPRLVQTV
-209 LDALQDETGS
+209 LEALNDETGS
-219 VLVFLPGQAE
+219 LLVFLPGQAE
-229 IRRVNQQLADA
+229 IRRVHQQLADA
-240 LGDRSDVLLCPLHG
+240 LGERSTVLLCPLHG
-254 ELDLNAQRAAI
+254 ELDLAAQRAAI
-265 DPAPAGKRKV
+265 DPAPAGQRKV

-283 TSLTIN
+283 TSLTID

-331 GRLEPGVCYRLWSE
+331 GRLEPGVCYRLWSQ
-345 DQHEGLAAYGSA
+345 DQHEQLAAYASA
-357 EILAADL
+357 EILSADL
-364 AGLALQLARW
+364 AGLALQLGRW
-374 GVTPAQLVWL
+374 GVTPGQLVWL
-384 DVPPTAAYAQ
+384 DVPPAAAYAQ
-394 AQDLLQRLGALN
+394 AQDLLERLGALQGSSPQ
-406 DDKLTAHGQK
+406 DWQLTRHGQA

-428 LLLRGQDL
+428 LLLRGQAL
-436 GLAVTACDVAALLG
+436 GLANMACDVAALLG
-450 ERDILRGGGADLHS
+450 ERDILRGAGADLHS
-464 RLALLSGEE
+464 RLVLLSGEE
-473 RARGSQGGVQRAKQL
+473 RAARGAQGGVQRARQL

-494 YLRGRATQPVA
+494 YLRGKAEQPVP
-505 DPEHPRWL
+505 DP
-513 GALNDDKLTAHGQKM
+513 Q
-528 AELPAHP
+528 
-535 RIAHLLLRGQDL
+535 
-547 GLAATACDVAALLGE
+547 
-562 RDILRGGG
+562 
-570 ADLHSRLALLSG
+570 
-582 EERAR
+582 
-587 GTQGGVQRAKQLAR
+587 
-601 QYRGYLRGR
+601 
-610 ATQPVADPEH
+610 H

-653 AAVFAEADSLMKQ
+653 AALFAEADSLMKQ
-666 AWLVIADL
+666 GWLVIADL

-688 ADFDP
+688 AEFDP
-693 TLFDTVLA
+693 ALFDSVLA
-701 EQVRNV
+701 EQVRCV

-733 REPLSGLDEN
+733 REPLTGLDEA

-765 ELRQWQARVR
+765 ELRQWQARVA
-775 LLRELDTGK
+775 LLRQLDLDQQGD
-784 TSEWPDVSDSALL
+784 SGWPDVSDGALL
-797 ASLEHWLMPYLGKVS
+797 KGLEHWLMPYLGRVS

-819 LDISSYLH
+819 LDLSSIVH

-833 LPQRLDELAPQHLK
+833 LPQRLDEQAPHHLS
-847 VPSGSSVRLDYSE
+847 VPSGSSIRLDYSE
-860 HPPILA
+860 QPPILA
-866 VRLQELFGLADTPR
+866 VRLQELFGLAETPR

-942 IKPRK
+942 AKPRKS

>member
-1 MNSLPIDDVLPA
+1 MICLPIDEVLPA
-13 LRDALANRHEAVLEA
+13 LRQALRERHEAVLEA

-35 TRVPLALLNEPWL
+35 TRVPIALLNEPWL
-48 AGQTILMLE
+48 AGQKIVMLE

-108 RLQDDPAL
+108 RLQHDPAL
-116 DGVGLLIF
+116 EGVGLLIF
-124 DEYHERSLDADL
+124 DEFHERSLDADL
-136 ALALSLNGRDL
+136 ALALSLNGREL
-147 FRDEQPLKILL
+147 FRDEQPLKLLL

-166 RLAGLLDDAPIL
+166 RLSSVLDNAPVV
-178 RSEGRMFPVQM
+178 RSEGRMYPVAL
-189 RWGRPYQV
+189 RWGRPFV
-197 GEFIEPRLVQTI
+197 PGEFIEPRVVQTV
-209 LDALQDETGS
+209 LDAINDESGS
-219 VLVFLPGQAE
+219 LLVFLPGQAE
-229 IRRVNQQLADA
+229 IRRVNQQLAEA
-240 LGDRSDVLLCPLHG
+240 LGSCSDILLCPLHG
-254 ELDLNAQRAAI
+254 ELDLAAQRAAI
-265 DPAPAGKRKV
+265 EPAASGVRKV

-283 TSLTIN
+283 TSLTID

-345 DQHEGLAAYGSA
+345 DQHAQLAAYGSA
-357 EILAADL
+357 EILQADL

-374 GVTPAQLVWL
+374 GVTPHELVWL
-384 DVPPTAAYAQ
+384 DVPPAASYAQ
-394 AQDLLQRLGALN
+394 AQQLLERLGALSN
-406 DDKLTAHGQK
+406 GKLTPHGEA

-428 LLLRGQDL
+428 LLLRGQAL
-436 GLAVTACDVAALLG
+436 GLADMACDVAALLG
-450 ERDILRGGGADLHS
+450 ERDILRGAGADVHS
-464 RLALLSGEE
+464 RLALLSGES
-473 RARGSQGGVQRAKQL
+473 RAARGGQGGVQRAKQL

-494 YLRGRATQPVA
+494 MLRGKATQPVA
-505 DPEHPRWL
+505 DP
-513 GALNDDKLTAHGQKM
+513 D
-528 AELPAHP
+528 
-535 RIAHLLLRGQDL
+535 
-547 GLAATACDVAALLGE
+547 
-562 RDILRGGG
+562 
-570 ADLHSRLALLSG
+570 
-582 EERAR
+582 
-587 GTQGGVQRAKQLAR
+587 
-601 QYRGYLRGR
+601 
-610 ATQPVADPEH
+610 H

-632 PDRVAQQRRPGGAEY
+632 PDRVAQQRKSGGAEY

-653 AAVFAEADSLMKQ
+653 AALFGEVDGLMKQ
-666 AWLVIADL
+666 PWLVIADL

-688 ADFDP
+688 AEFDP
-693 TLFDTVLA
+693 VLLDGVLS
-701 EQVRNV
+701 EQVSVV

-733 REPLSGLDEN
+733 HEPLTGLDEA
-743 ARSQALV
+743 ARTQALV
-750 NLVRRKGLELLPWTP
+750 SLVRRKGLELLPWTP
-765 ELRQWQARVR
+765 ELRQWQARVA
-775 LLRELDTGK
+775 LLRQLDIESQGQ
-784 TSEWPDVSDSALL
+784 SEWPDVSDAALL
-797 ASLEHWLMPYLGKVS
+797 ATLEEWLAPYLGRVT

-819 LDISSYLH
+819 LDLSSIVRNVLK
-827 NLLPWP
+827 WP
-833 LPQRLDELAPQHLK
+833 LPQRLDELAPHHIT

-866 VRLQELFGLADTPR
+866 VRLQELFGLSDTPR

-886 VVKLHL
+886 TVKLHL

-917 KKDLKGRYPKHY
+917 KKDLKGRYPKLFHKL
-929 WPDDPLVA
+929 DPWVESLNKNKVD
-937 EATAR
+937 
-942 IKPRK
+942 K

>member
-1 MNSLPIDDVLPA
+1 MISLPIDEVLPA
-13 LRDALANRHEAVLEA
+13 LRLALAERHETVLEA

-48 AGQTILMLE
+48 AGQKILMLE

-108 RLQDDPAL
+108 RLQHDPSL
-116 DGVGLLIF
+116 EGVGLLIF
-124 DEYHERSLDADL
+124 DEFHERSLDADL
-136 ALALSLNGRDL
+136 ALALSLNGREL

-166 RLAGLLDDAPIL
+166 RLASILDDAPIL
-178 RSEGRMFPVQM
+178 RSEGRMYPVAM
-189 RWGRPYQV
+189 RWGRPFV
-197 GEFIEPRLVQTI
+197 PGEFIEPRVVQTV
-209 LDALQDETGS
+209 LDAINDESGS
-219 VLVFLPGQAE
+219 LLVFLPGQAE

-240 LGDRSDVLLCPLHG
+240 LGSRSDILLCPLHG
-254 ELDLNAQRAAI
+254 ELDLAAQRAAI
-265 DPAPAGKRKV
+265 EPAPKGLRKV

-283 TSLTIN
+283 TSLTID

-345 DQHEGLAAYGSA
+345 DQHAQLAAYGSA
-357 EILAADL
+357 EILQADL

-374 GVTPAQLVWL
+374 GVTPEQLIWL
-384 DVPPTAAYAQ
+384 DMPPSASYAQ
-394 AQDLLQRLGALN
+394 ARQLLDRLGALHGA
-406 DDKLTAHGQK
+406 KLTPHGEA

-436 GLAVTACDVAALLG
+436 GLADMACDIAALLG
-450 ERDILRGGGADLHS
+450 ERDILRGVGADLHS
-464 RLALLSGEE
+464 RLALLSGES
-473 RARGSQGGVQRAKQL
+473 RAARGGQGGVQRAKQL

-494 YLRGRATQPVA
+494 YLRGKARQPVA
-505 DPEHPRWL
+505 DP
-513 GALNDDKLTAHGQKM
+513 D
-528 AELPAHP
+528 
-535 RIAHLLLRGQDL
+535 
-547 GLAATACDVAALLGE
+547 
-562 RDILRGGG
+562 
-570 ADLHSRLALLSG
+570 
-582 EERAR
+582 
-587 GTQGGVQRAKQLAR
+587 
-601 QYRGYLRGR
+601 
-610 ATQPVADPEH
+610 H

-632 PDRVAQQRRPGGAEY
+632 PDRVAQQRKPGGAEY

-653 AAVFAEADSLMKQ
+653 AALFSEVDGLMKQ
-666 AWLVIADL
+666 PWLVIADL

-688 ADFDP
+688 AEFDP
-693 TLFDTVLA
+693 ALLEGVLS
-701 EQVRNV
+701 EQVSVV

-733 REPLSGLDEN
+733 REPLTGLDEA
-743 ARSQALV
+743 ARTQALI

-765 ELRQWQARVR
+765 ELRQWQARVA
-775 LLRELDTGK
+775 LLRQLDLQIQGH
-784 TSEWPDVSDSALL
+784 SEWPDVSDAALL
-797 ASLEHWLMPYLGKVS
+797 AGLEDWLGPYLGRVS
-812 RLSHFAN
+812 RLSHFAS
-819 LDISSYLH
+819 LDLSSIVH
-827 NLLPWP
+827 NMLKWP
-833 LPQRLDELAPQHLK
+833 LPQRLDELAPHHIK

-917 KKDLKGRYPKHY
+917 KKDLKGRYPKLFHKL
-929 WPDDPLVA
+929 DPWVESLNSERLTKSV
-937 EATAR
+937 EEKSR
-942 IKPRK
+942 NK

>member
-1 MNSLPIDDVLPA
+1 
-13 LRDALANRHEAVLEA
+13 LATRHEAVLEA

-80 TVGYRIRLDSKVGPN
+80 TVGYRIRLDSKVGPK

-124 DEYHERSLDADL
+124 DEFHERSLDADL
-136 ALALSLNGRDL
+136 ALALSLNGREL
-147 FRDEQPLKILL
+147 FRDDQPLKILL

-178 RSEGRMFPVQM
+178 RSEGRMYPVAM
-189 RWGRPYQV
+189 RWGRPLQP

-209 LDALQDETGS
+209 LEALNDETGS

-229 IRRVNQQLADA
+229 IRRVHQQLADA
-240 LGDRSDVLLCPLHG
+240 LGESTQVLLCPLHG
-254 ELDLNAQRAAI
+254 ELDLAAQRAAI

-283 TSLTIN
+283 TSLTID

-309 GMTRLDTQRISRAS
+309 GMTRLDTQRISKAS

-331 GRLEPGVCYRLWSE
+331 GRLEPGVCYRLWSQ
-345 DQHEGLAAYGSA
+345 DQHEQLAAYASA
-357 EILAADL
+357 EILSADL
-364 AGLALQLARW
+364 AGLALQLGRW
-374 GVTPAQLVWL
+374 GVTPTQLVWL
-384 DVPPTAAYAQ
+384 DVPPAAAYAQ
-394 AQDLLQRLGALN
+394 AQDLLDRLGAL
-406 DDKLTAHGQK
+406 DGDALTRHGQA

-428 LLLRGQDL
+428 LLLRGQAL
-436 GLAVTACDVAALLG
+436 GLADMACDVAALLG
-450 ERDILRGGGADLHS
+450 ERDILRGAGADLHS
-464 RLALLSGEE
+464 RLVLLSGEE
-473 RARGSQGGVQRAKQL
+473 RAARGAQGGVQRARQL

-494 YLRGRATQPVA
+494 YLRGKASEPVS
-505 DPEHPRWL
+505 DP
-513 GALNDDKLTAHGQKM
+513 D
-528 AELPAHP
+528 
-535 RIAHLLLRGQDL
+535 
-547 GLAATACDVAALLGE
+547 
-562 RDILRGGG
+562 
-570 ADLHSRLALLSG
+570 
-582 EERAR
+582 
-587 GTQGGVQRAKQLAR
+587 
-601 QYRGYLRGR
+601 
-610 ATQPVADPEH
+610 H

-632 PDRVAQQRRPGGAEY
+632 PDRVAQQRRAGGAEY

-653 AAVFAEADSLMKQ
+653 AALFAEADSLMKQ

-693 TLFDTVLA
+693 ALFDSVLA
-701 EQVRNV
+701 EQVRVV

-727 GELVLS
+727 GELILS
-733 REPLSGLDEN
+733 REPLTGLDET

-765 ELRQWQARVR
+765 ELRQWQARVA
-775 LLRELDTGK
+775 LLRQLDFGSK
-784 TSEWPDVSDSALL
+784 GESEWPDVSDAALL
-797 ASLEHWLMPYLGKVS
+797 KNLEHWLMPYLGKVS

-819 LDISSYLH
+819 LDLSSIVH

-833 LPQRLDELAPQHLK
+833 LPQRLDEQAPHHLS
-847 VPSGSSVRLDYSE
+847 VPSGSSIRLDYSE
-860 HPPILA
+860 QPPILA
-866 VRLQELFGLADTPR
+866 VRLQELFGLSDTPR

>member
-1 MNSLPIDDVLPA
+1 MISLPIDEVLPA
-13 LRDALANRHEAVLEA
+13 LREALATRHEAVLEA

-80 TVGYRIRLDSKVGPN
+80 TVGYRIRLDSKVGPR

-116 DGVGLLIF
+116 EGVGLLIF
-124 DEYHERSLDADL
+124 DEFHERSLDADL
-136 ALALSLNGRDL
+136 ALALSLNGREL
-147 FRDEQPLKILL
+147 FRDDQPLKILL

-178 RSEGRMFPVQM
+178 RSEGRMYPVAM
-189 RWGRPYQV
+189 RWGRPFQP

-209 LDALQDETGS
+209 LEALNDETGS
-219 VLVFLPGQAE
+219 LLVFLPGQAE
-229 IRRVNQQLADA
+229 IRRVHQQLADA
-240 LGDRSDVLLCPLHG
+240 LGENTQVLLCPLHG
-254 ELDLNAQRAAI
+254 ELDLAAQRAAI

-283 TSLTIN
+283 TSLTID

-301 VPRFDPGS
+301 VPRFDTGS

-331 GRLEPGVCYRLWSE
+331 GRLEPGVCYRLWSQ
-345 DQHEGLAAYGSA
+345 DQHEQLAAYASA
-357 EILAADL
+357 EILSADL
-364 AGLALQLARW
+364 AGLALQLGRW
-374 GVTPAQLVWL
+374 GVTPTQLVWL
-384 DVPPTAAYAQ
+384 DVPPAAAYAQ
-394 AQDLLQRLGALN
+394 AQDLLDRLGAL
-406 DDKLTAHGQK
+406 DGEALTRHGQA

-428 LLLRGQDL
+428 LLLRGQAL
-436 GLAVTACDVAALLG
+436 GLADMACDVAALLG
-450 ERDILRGGGADLHS
+450 ERDILRGAGADLHS
-464 RLALLSGEE
+464 RLVLLSGEE
-473 RARGSQGGVQRAKQL
+473 RAARGAQGGVQRARQL

-494 YLRGRATQPVA
+494 YLRGKASEPV
-505 DPEHPRWL
+505 
-513 GALNDDKLTAHGQKM
+513 
-528 AELPAHP
+528 
-535 RIAHLLLRGQDL
+535 
-547 GLAATACDVAALLGE
+547 
-562 RDILRGGG
+562 
-570 ADLHSRLALLSG
+570 S
-582 EERAR
+582 
-587 GTQGGVQRAKQLAR
+587 
-601 QYRGYLRGR
+601 
-610 ATQPVADPEH
+610 DPEH

-632 PDRVAQQRRPGGAEY
+632 PDRVAQQRRAGGAEY

-653 AAVFAEADSLMKQ
+653 AALFAEADSLMKQ
-666 AWLVIADL
+666 PWLVIADL

-693 TLFDTVLA
+693 ALFDSVLA
-701 EQVRNV
+701 EQVRVV

-727 GELVLS
+727 GELILS
-733 REPLSGLDEN
+733 REPLTGLDET

-765 ELRQWQARVR
+765 ELRQWQARVA
-775 LLRELDTGK
+775 LLRQLDLVGK
-784 TSEWPDVSDSALL
+784 GESEWPDVSDAALL
-797 ASLEHWLMPYLGKVS
+797 KSLEHWLMPYLGKVS

-819 LDISSYLH
+819 LDLSSIVH

-833 LPQRLDELAPQHLK
+833 LPQRLDELAPHHLS
-847 VPSGSSVRLDYSE
+847 VPSGSSIRLDYSE
-860 HPPILA
+860 QPPILA
-866 VRLQELFGLADTPR
+866 VRLQELFGLAETPR

>member
-1 MNSLPIDDVLPA
+1 MISLPIDEVLPA
-13 LRDALANRHEAVLEA
+13 LRLALAERHETVLEA

-48 AGQTILMLE
+48 AGQKILMLE

-108 RLQDDPAL
+108 RLQHDPSL
-116 DGVGLLIF
+116 EGVGLLIF
-124 DEYHERSLDADL
+124 DEFHERSLDADL
-136 ALALSLNGRDL
+136 ALALSLNGREL

-166 RLAGLLDDAPIL
+166 RLASILDDAPIL
-178 RSEGRMFPVQM
+178 RSEGRMYPVAM
-189 RWGRPYQV
+189 RWGRPFV
-197 GEFIEPRLVQTI
+197 PGEFIEPRVVQTV
-209 LDALQDETGS
+209 LDAINDESGS
-219 VLVFLPGQAE
+219 LLVFLPGQAE

-240 LGDRSDVLLCPLHG
+240 LGSRSDILLCPLHG
-254 ELDLNAQRAAI
+254 ELDLAAQRAAI
-265 DPAPAGKRKV
+265 EPAPKGLRKV

-283 TSLTIN
+283 TSLTID

-345 DQHEGLAAYGSA
+345 DQHAQLAAYGSA
-357 EILAADL
+357 EILQADL

-374 GVTPAQLVWL
+374 GVTPEQLIWL
-384 DVPPTAAYAQ
+384 DLPPSASYAQ
-394 AQDLLQRLGALN
+394 ARQLLDRLGALHGA
-406 DDKLTAHGQK
+406 KLTPHGEA

-436 GLAVTACDVAALLG
+436 GLADMACDIAALLG
-450 ERDILRGGGADLHS
+450 ERDILRSAGADLHS
-464 RLALLSGEE
+464 RLALLSGES
-473 RARGSQGGVQRAKQL
+473 RAARGGQGGVQRAKQL

-494 YLRGRATQPVA
+494 YLRGKARQPVA
-505 DPEHPRWL
+505 DP
-513 GALNDDKLTAHGQKM
+513 D
-528 AELPAHP
+528 
-535 RIAHLLLRGQDL
+535 
-547 GLAATACDVAALLGE
+547 
-562 RDILRGGG
+562 
-570 ADLHSRLALLSG
+570 
-582 EERAR
+582 
-587 GTQGGVQRAKQLAR
+587 
-601 QYRGYLRGR
+601 
-610 ATQPVADPEH
+610 H

-632 PDRVAQQRRPGGAEY
+632 PDRVAQQRKPGGAEY

-653 AAVFAEADSLMKQ
+653 AALFSEVDGLMKQ
-666 AWLVIADL
+666 PWLVIADL

-688 ADFDP
+688 AEFDP
-693 TLFDTVLA
+693 ALLEGVLS
-701 EQVRNV
+701 EQVSVV

-733 REPLSGLDEN
+733 REPLTGLDEA
-743 ARSQALV
+743 ARTQALI

-765 ELRQWQARVR
+765 ELRQWQARVA
-775 LLRELDTGK
+775 LLRQLDLQIQGH
-784 TSEWPDVSDSALL
+784 SEWPDVSDAALL
-797 ASLEHWLMPYLGKVS
+797 AGLEDWLGPYLGRVS
-812 RLSHFAN
+812 RLSHFAS
-819 LDISSYLH
+819 LDLSSIVH
-827 NLLPWP
+827 NMLKWP
-833 LPQRLDELAPQHLK
+833 LPQRLDELAPHHIK

-917 KKDLKGRYPKHY
+917 KKDLKGRYPKLFHKL
-929 WPDDPLVA
+929 DPWVESLNSERLTKSV
-937 EATAR
+937 EEKSR
-942 IKPRK
+942 NK

>member
-1 MNSLPIDDVLPA
+1 MNSLPIDEVLPA
-13 LRDALANRHEAVLEA
+13 LREALATRHEAVLEA

-48 AGQTILMLE
+48 AGQRILMLE

-116 DGVGLLIF
+116 EGVGLLIF
-124 DEYHERSLDADL
+124 DEFHERSLDADL

-178 RSEGRMFPVQM
+178 RSEGRMFPVDV
-189 RWGRPYQV
+189 RWGRPFQP

-209 LDALQDETGS
+209 LEALNDESGS

-229 IRRVNQQLADA
+229 IRRVHQQLADA
-240 LGDRSDVLLCPLHG
+240 VGERPEILLCPLHG
-254 ELDLNAQRAAI
+254 ELDLAAQRAAI
-265 DPAPAGKRKV
+265 EPAPPGKRKV

-283 TSLTIN
+283 TSLTID
-289 GVRVVIDAGLAR
+289 GVRVVVDAGLAR

-331 GRLEPGVCYRLWSE
+331 GRLEPGVCYRLWSQ
-345 DQHEGLAAYGSA
+345 DQHEQLAAYGSA
-357 EILAADL
+357 EILQADL

-384 DVPPTAAYAQ
+384 DVPPGAAYAQ
-394 AQDLLQRLGALN
+394 AQDLLERLGALTAKAGE
-406 DDKLTAHGQK
+406 DWKLTAHGQA

-428 LLLRGQDL
+428 LLLRGQAL
-436 GLAVTACDVAALLG
+436 GLANMACDVAALLG

-464 RLALLSGEE
+464 RLVLLSGEE
-473 RARGSQGGVQRAKQL
+473 RAARGAQGGVQRARQL

-494 YLRGRATQPVA
+494 YLRGQPSQAVA
-505 DPEHPRWL
+505 DP
-513 GALNDDKLTAHGQKM
+513 D
-528 AELPAHP
+528 
-535 RIAHLLLRGQDL
+535 
-547 GLAATACDVAALLGE
+547 
-562 RDILRGGG
+562 
-570 ADLHSRLALLSG
+570 
-582 EERAR
+582 
-587 GTQGGVQRAKQLAR
+587 
-601 QYRGYLRGR
+601 
-610 ATQPVADPEH
+610 H

-653 AAVFAEADSLMKQ
+653 AALFSETDSLMKQ
-666 AWLVIADL
+666 PWLVIADL

-693 TLFDTVLA
+693 VLFDSVLA
-701 EQVRNV
+701 EQVRSV

-733 REPLSGLDEN
+733 REPLTGLDEA
-743 ARSQALV
+743 ARCQALV

-765 ELRQWQARVR
+765 ELRQWQARVA
-775 LLRELDTGK
+775 LLRQLDLEAKGE
-784 TSEWPDVSDSALL
+784 SQWPDVSDTALL
-797 ASLEHWLMPYLGKVS
+797 KSLESWLLPYLGKVS

-819 LDISSYLH
+819 LELASIVH

-833 LPQRLDELAPQHLK
+833 LPQRLDELAPHHLT
-847 VPSGSSVRLDYSE
+847 VPSGSSIRLDYSE
-860 HPPILA
+860 QPPILA
-866 VRLQELFGLADTPR
+866 VRLQELFGLAETPR

-942 IKPRK
+942 AKPRK